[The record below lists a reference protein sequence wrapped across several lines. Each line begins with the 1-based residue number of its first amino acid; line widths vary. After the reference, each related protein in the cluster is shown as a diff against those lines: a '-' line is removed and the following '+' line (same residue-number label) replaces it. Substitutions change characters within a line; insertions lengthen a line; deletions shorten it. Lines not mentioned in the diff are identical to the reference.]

1 MAPRQPHTFLA
12 SILKRKRDEVHVAA
26 TDPATCLI
34 LDRMQMAS
42 CIKELGNYREQK
54 VYRLAY
60 LPKGRKAVG
69 SRAVCELKW
78 DKMTGMLD
86 KAKVRIVGQG
96 FS

>member
-1 MAPRQPHTFLA
+1 MFLA
-12 SILKRKRDEVHVAA
+12 SLLKRKRDEVHGAA
-26 TDPATCLI
+26 TDHVTRLI
-34 LDRMQMAS
+34 LNCMQMAS